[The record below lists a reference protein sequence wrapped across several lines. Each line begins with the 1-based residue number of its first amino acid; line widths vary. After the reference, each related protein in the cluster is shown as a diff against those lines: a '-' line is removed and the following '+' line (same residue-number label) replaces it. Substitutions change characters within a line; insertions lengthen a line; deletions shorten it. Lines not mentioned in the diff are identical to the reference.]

1 MSRER
6 VKVGIPGLDDM
17 LGGGLIPGSITCII
31 GTFGT
36 GKTTFS
42 LEFVWEG
49 LKKNETIIYI
59 SLEEREE
66 RIISYMKLKGWDVVP
81 YLNKSLF
88 IIKLD
93 PTDFNLAN
101 NRIKNEL
108 PKLIEEKHASRV
120 VIDPI
125 SLFEDLFTTDA
136 ERRREMYR
144 FIEGLRDRDCSIMF
158 TSETDRNNPFSSRHG
173 LIEYLSDTVILLRYI
188 RPSEISV
195 DVHLALEV
203 VKMRMSSHSR
213 EIKPYDL
220 KQDQVEVYSEANV
233 F

>member
-1 MSRER
+1 MSAER
-6 VKVGIPGLDDM
+6 VKVGILGLDDM
-17 LGGGLIPGSITCII
+17 LGGGLIPGSICSVI
-31 GTFGT
+31 GTYGT

-42 LEFVWEG
+42 LEFIWDG
-49 LKKNETIIYI
+49 LKKGERVIYI

-66 RIISYMKLKGWDVVP
+66 RILTYMKLKGWDISP
-81 YLNKSLF
+81 FLNKALYV
-88 IIKLD
+88 IKLD

-108 PKLIEEKHASRV
+108 PKLIEEVKATRV

-125 SLFEDLFTTDA
+125 SLFEDLFPTDS
-136 ERRREMYR
+136 ERRQEMFR
-144 FIEGLRDRDCSIMF
+144 FIEGLRDKQCTIMM
-158 TSETDRNNPFSSRHG
+158 TSETDRNNVFSSRHG
-173 LIEYLSDTVILLRYI
+173 LIEYLSDTVILLRYV
-188 RPSEISV
+188 RPSDLT

-213 EIKPYDL
+213 EIKPYEL
-220 KQDQVEVYSEANV
+220 MQDQVMVYSEANV

>member
-1 MSRER
+1 MIKER
-6 VKVGIPGLDDM
+6 VKVGIVGLDDM
-17 LGGGLIPGSITCII
+17 LGGGLIPGSISSII

-36 GKTTFS
+36 GKTTFA

-49 LKKNETIIYI
+49 LKRGEKIIYI

-66 RIISYMKLKGWDVVP
+66 RIISYMKLKGWDVAP
-81 YLNKSLF
+81 YLNKALF
-88 IIKLD
+88 VIKLD

-108 PKLIEEKHASRV
+108 PKLIEEVDATRV

-125 SLFEDLFTTDA
+125 SLFEDLFTTDS

-144 FIEGLRDRDCSIMF
+144 FIEGLRDKNCTIML
-158 TSETDRNNPFSSRHG
+158 TSETDRDNVFSSRHG
-173 LIEYLSDTVILLRYI
+173 LIEYLSDTVILLRYV
-188 RPSEISV
+188 RASDLT

-213 EIKPYDL
+213 EIKPYEL
-220 KQDQVEVYSEANV
+220 MQDQVLVYSEANV

>member
-1 MSRER
+1 MNAER
-6 VKVGIPGLDDM
+6 VKVGIVGLDDM
-17 LGGGLIPGSITCII
+17 LGGGLIAGSICSLI
-31 GTFGT
+31 GTYGT
-36 GKTTFS
+36 VKTTFS

-49 LKKNETIIYI
+49 LKKGESIIYI

-66 RIISYMKLKGWDVVP
+66 RILLYMRQKGWDVEP
-81 YLNKSLF
+81 FLNKSLF
-88 IIKLD
+88 VIKLD

-108 PKLIEEKHASRV
+108 PRLIEKVKASRV

-125 SLFEDLFTTDA
+125 SLFEDLFTSDS
-136 ERRREMYR
+136 ERRQEMFR
-144 FIEGLRDRDCSIMF
+144 FIEGLRDKQCTIMM
-158 TSETDRNNPFSSRHG
+158 TSETDRDNVFSSRHA
-173 LIEYLSDTVILLRYI
+173 LIEYLSDTVILLRYV
-188 RPSEISV
+188 RPSDLT

-213 EIKPYDL
+213 EIKPYEL
-220 KQDQVEVYSEANV
+220 MQDQVLVYSEANV

>member
-1 MSRER
+1 MSGER
-6 VKVGIPGLDDM
+6 VKVGILGLDDM
-17 LGGGLIPGSITCII
+17 LGGGLIPGSICSII
-31 GTFGT
+31 GTYGT

-42 LEFVWEG
+42 LEFVWDG
-49 LKKNETIIYI
+49 LKKKENIIYI

-66 RIISYMKLKGWDVVP
+66 RILAYMHQKGWDVEP
-81 YLNKSLF
+81 FLNKSLYV
-88 IIKLD
+88 IRLD

-108 PKLIEEKHASRV
+108 PKLIEEVKASRV

-136 ERRREMYR
+136 DRRQEMFR
-144 FIEGLRDRDCSIMF
+144 FVEGLRDKKCTIMM
-158 TSETDRNNPFSSRHG
+158 TSETDRDNVFSSRHG
-173 LIEYLSDTVILLRYI
+173 LIEYLSDTVILLRYV
-188 RPSEISV
+188 RPSDLT

-203 VKMRMSSHSR
+203 VKMRMSAHSR
-213 EIKPYDL
+213 EIKPYEL
-220 KQDQVEVYSEANV
+220 MQDQVLVYSEANV